1 MGPALDGL
9 EVLRMDEAA
18 IRKRLAELHETM
30 KSSAFLGLKSS
41 VGQGLYVPS
50 DPAADGSINESFSAI
65 RLQLKYLMFDLEAT
79 RRENRY
85 LRQMLDSRARRERE
99 DPEEI

>member
-1 MGPALDGL
+1 
-9 EVLRMDEAA
+9 MDKAA
-18 IRKRLAELHETM
+18 IKKRLAELHETM
-30 KSSAFLGLKSS
+30 KSSAFLGMKSTS
-41 VGQGLYVPS
+41 DQGLYVPT
-50 DPAADGSINESFSAI
+50 DPTDDSSVNESFSGI
-65 RLQLKYLMFDLEAT
+65 LLQLKYLMFDLEAT